1 MVRYVWSINVVP
13 RFRRHQNESGDHHG
27 SSKFALC
34 NGYTSATFVTVVRS
48 GTLVVRA
55 RHSSMASIQVRCMRA
70 SHVVCSDPHRVDH
83 VGVRTDPSG
92 PVHPTLL
99 CRHLW
104 STRRAFPH
112 STPRAFFPRMI
123 FPEECV
129 CGSSR
134 MCTDDRDPSVCMPV
148 CVCVATGRDSID
160 RYMRS
165 RVPFPS
171 SVYHHHH
178 AHRTNEFV
186 CVCVDAAHRARARRA
201 Q

>member
-1 MVRYVWSINVVP
+1 MSTPQKV
-13 RFRRHQNESGDHHG
+13 
-27 SSKFALC
+27 
-34 NGYTSATFVTVVRS
+34 ATFVTVGRAGSVVRS
-48 GTLVVRA
+48 ATLVVRA

-83 VGVRTDPSG
+83 VGVRTDPSV
-92 PVHPTLL
+92 PIHPTLL

-123 FPEECV
+123 FPEECAWEYAPT
-129 CGSSR
+129 CALTIETR
-134 MCTDDRDPSVCMPV
+134 AYACL
-148 CVCVATGRDSID
+148 CVCVATGRDSVV

-178 AHRTNEFV
+178 HAHRTNEFV
-186 CVCVDAAHRARARRA
+186 CVRVCVDAAHRARARRA
-201 Q
+201 QQR